1 MSTCSSVIGISQ
13 ISALVNRKYVFYEKR
28 SGLLRS
34 FGCNDIVITIPS
46 DTQWCND
53 VRPAVHALAARPA
66 GHALAARPVGHALA
80 GGTAA
85 LFQFER
91 AGIQPVVGSLL
102 GQQLLVAAP
111 LDDAPVIQHHD
122 AVGIAD
128 GA

>member
-13 ISALVNRKYVFYEKR
+13 ISALVNRKYFFYEKR
-28 SGLLRS
+28 SGFLRS
-34 FGCNDIVITIPS
+34 FGCDDMGVTTPS
-46 DTQWCND
+46 YAQWCND
-53 VRPAVHALAARPA
+53 VRPAV
-66 GHALAARPVGHALA
+66 HALA

-102 GQQLLVAAP
+102 GQQFLVAAT
-111 LDDAPVIQHHD
+111 LDDASMIQHHD
-122 AVGIAD
+122 AGGIAD

>member
-1 MSTCSSVIGISQ
+1 MSTCSSVIGIPYIFS
-13 ISALVNRKYVFYEKR
+13 LVNRKYALYEKR
-28 SGLLRS
+28 SGFLRS
-34 FGCNDIVITIPS
+34 FGCDDMGVTTPS
-46 DTQWCND
+46 YAQWCND

-66 GHALAARPVGHALA
+66 GHALA

-111 LDDAPVIQHHD
+111 LDDASMIQHHD

>member
-13 ISALVNRKYVFYEKR
+13 ISALVNRKYFFYEKR

-53 VRPAVHALAARPA
+53 VRPAV
-66 GHALAARPVGHALA
+66 HALA